1 MVAVEPHYAFVILE
15 RRYSR
20 EKLVGGAGKRIWH
33 AVVASRVVPAE
44 LRFVLRAELNGIY
57 TTELC
62 SRKGLLER
70 KTTIDGAYATV
81 LIFIAEHLVASIP
94 CFSRIETETS

>member
-1 MVAVEPHYAFVILE
+1 MITVEPHYAFVILE

-20 EKLVGGAGKRIWH
+20 EKLVGGTRKRIWY
-33 AVVASRVVPAE
+33 VIVTSWVMPAE
-44 LRFVLRAELNGIY
+44 LRFILCMELNRIY

-62 SRKGLLER
+62 SRKGLLKR
-70 KTTIDGAYATV
+70 KAAIDGAYATI

-94 CFSRIETETS
+94 RFSRIETKTS

>member
-20 EKLVGGAGKRIWH
+20 EKLVGGTRKRIWY
-33 AVVASRVVPAE
+33 VIVTGWVMPAE
-44 LRFVLRAELNGIY
+44 LRFILCMELNRIY

-70 KTTIDGAYATV
+70 KATIYGTYATI
-81 LIFIAEHLVASIP
+81 LIFIAEHLVASVP
-94 CFSRIETETS
+94 CLSGI

>member
-20 EKLVGGAGKRIWH
+20 EKLVCGTGKRIRH
-33 AVVASRVVPAE
+33 AVVAGRVVPAE

-57 TTELC
+57 TAELC
-62 SRKGLLER
+62 GRKGLLKR
-70 KTTIDGAYATV
+70 KTTIDGAYAAI

-94 CFSRIETETS
+94 RFSRIETKTS

>member
-20 EKLVGGAGKRIWH
+20 EKLVGGAGKRIWYV
-33 AVVASRVVPAE
+33 VVAGRVMPAE

-57 TTELC
+57 TAELC
-62 SRKGLLER
+62 GRKGLLER
-70 KTTIDGAYATV
+70 KAAIDSTYATI

-94 CFSRIETETS
+94 CFSRIKTETS